1 MLWGTLVGCLFASL
15 FLFGS
20 AYLIWYKKD
29 LTFIAGYDEK
39 KFKGDKDRLARA
51 YGIFCLVSGVLTVLL
66 PFALAIIGSY
76 AEAIFGIWL
85 TVGVVMLAFYSQSL
99 NAKSSGS

>member
-1 MLWGTLVGCLFASL
+1 MFWQALVGCLFASL

-51 YGIFCLVSGVLTVLL
+51 YGIFCSASGILTVLL
-66 PFALAIIGSY
+66 PFGLEFIGSY
-76 AEAIFGIWL
+76 IGVLFGIGIAL
-85 TVGVVMLAFYSQSL
+85 GVLVLSFYSQSL
-99 NAKSSGS
+99 NNERIEN

>member
-1 MLWGTLVGCLFASL
+1 MLWGAIVGSLFASL

-39 KFKGDKDRLARA
+39 KFKGDKVRLARA
-51 YGIFCLVSGVLTVLL
+51 YGIFCLASGILTVFL
-66 PFALAIIGSY
+66 PFALEFIGSY
-76 AEAIFGIWL
+76 AGALFGTWI
-85 TVGVVMLAFYSQSL
+85 TVGVLVLSFYSKSL
-99 NAKSSGS
+99 NNERKDN

>member
-1 MLWGTLVGCLFASL
+1 MLWGAIVGSLFASL

-29 LTFIAGYDEK
+29 LTFIARYDEK

-51 YGIFCLVSGVLTVLL
+51 YGIFCLASGILTVIL
-66 PFALAIIGSY
+66 PFALELIGSY
-76 AEAIFGIWL
+76 AGAIFGIWI
-85 TVGVVMLAFYSQSL
+85 TVGVLVLSLYSQSL
-99 NAKSSGS
+99 NNERTDN

>member
-1 MLWGTLVGCLFASL
+1 MLWGAIVGSLFASL

-39 KFKGDKDRLARA
+39 KFKGDKDRLAKA
-51 YGIFCLVSGVLTVLL
+51 YGIFCLSSGILTVLL
-66 PFALAIIGSY
+66 PFALEFIGSY
-76 AEAIFGIWL
+76 AGALFGIWF
-85 TVGVVMLAFYSQSL
+85 TVGVVVLALYSQSL
-99 NAKSSGS
+99 NKGS

>member
-1 MLWGTLVGCLFASL
+1 MFWPALAGCLFASL
-15 FLFGS
+15 FLFQS

-51 YGIFCLVSGVLTVLL
+51 YGIFCLASGILTVLL
-66 PFALAIIGSY
+66 PFGMEFIGSY
-76 AEAIFGIWL
+76 TGVIIGIWI
-85 TVGVVMLAFYSQSL
+85 TVGVFVLSFYSQSL
-99 NAKSSGS
+99 NKERKNT

>member
-1 MLWGTLVGCLFASL
+1 MLWGAIVGSLFASL

-39 KFKGDKDRLARA
+39 KFQGDKDRLARA
-51 YGIFCLVSGVLTVLL
+51 YGIFCLASGILTVIL
-66 PFALAIIGSY
+66 PFALELIGSY
-76 AEAIFGIWL
+76 AGAIFGIWI
-85 TVGVVMLAFYSQSL
+85 TVGVLVLSLYSQSL
-99 NAKSSGS
+99 NNERTDN

>member
-51 YGIFCLVSGVLTVLL
+51 YGIFCLASGILTVIL
-66 PFALAIIGSY
+66 PFALEFIGSY
-76 AEAIFGIWL
+76 AGALFGIWL
-85 TVGVVMLAFYSQSL
+85 TVGVVVLTFYSQSL
-99 NAKSSGS
+99 NKKSSGS

>member
-1 MLWGTLVGCLFASL
+1 MFWPALITCLFASL

-20 AYLIWYKKD
+20 TYLIWYKKD

-51 YGIFCLVSGVLTVLL
+51 YGIFLLASGILTVLI
-66 PFALAIIGSY
+66 PFGLEFIGSY
-76 AEAIFGIWL
+76 TGAIFGIWI
-85 TVGVVMLAFYSQSL
+85 TVGVLVLSFYSQSL
-99 NAKSSGS
+99 NNERKDN

>member
-1 MLWGTLVGCLFASL
+1 MFWPALVGSLFASL

-51 YGIFCLVSGVLTVLL
+51 YGIFCLASGILTVIL
-66 PFALAIIGSY
+66 PFALEFIGSY
-76 AEAIFGIWL
+76 AGALFGTWI
-85 TVGVVMLAFYSQSL
+85 TVGVLVLSFYSKSL
-99 NAKSSGS
+99 NNERKDN

>member
-1 MLWGTLVGCLFASL
+1 MLWGALVGSIFASL

-20 AYLIWYKKD
+20 AYLIWHKKD

-39 KFKGDKDRLARA
+39 KFKGDKVRLARA
-51 YGIFCLVSGVLTVLL
+51 YGIFCLASGILTVLL

-76 AEAIFGIWL
+76 AGAIFGIWL